1 MDLKDKLKNI
11 LKTRYGIENDAQL
24 LAELEDME
32 EFDIGV
38 FVAPLGEWIKK
49 KLHRRYR
56 MLTKEDLKKYHVAA
70 ERILNAIE
78 NSKVPVSWHEMNR
91 CALES
96 VVAKEL
102 ILIEKETRK

>member
-1 MDLKDKLKNI
+1 
-11 LKTRYGIENDAQL
+11 
-24 LAELEDME
+24 
-32 EFDIGV
+32 
-38 FVAPLGEWIKK
+38 
-49 KLHRRYR
+49 